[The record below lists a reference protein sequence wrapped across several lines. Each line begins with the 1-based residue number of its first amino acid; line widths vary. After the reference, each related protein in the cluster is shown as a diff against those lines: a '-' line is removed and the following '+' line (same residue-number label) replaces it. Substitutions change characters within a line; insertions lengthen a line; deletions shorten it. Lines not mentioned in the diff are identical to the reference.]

1 MKSRKFLNKKKRN
14 FTNKKWKHKKRGGN
28 ETEPNNNAIVETPID
43 KSKQEEKLEN
53 APPTTDKTN
62 VNVET
67 PIDKSKQEEN
77 SEKGTPTTDNLES
90 EQKLGL
96 NSGSQQNTVTTVAT
110 SENSTQEPSPDT
122 QPKSDDSTSANP
134 NDDVTKSQI
143 MMLEEVKKYA
153 EETKK
158 AATEIQTIYDKF
170 IESKV
175 VAKSGGNTKKLRKIM
190 LK

>member
-1 MKSRKFLNKKKRN
+1 
-14 FTNKKWKHKKRGGN
+14 
-28 ETEPNNNAIVETPID
+28 VETPID

>member
-134 NDDVTKSQI
+134 NDDVTKSQT